1 MTTKSTNRR
10 KDAAAKAATR
20 VAKATEAKA
29 KGTAT
34 VKETASAY
42 SLTLKTPSRTASK
55 ARAKSV
61 AKRSSTGSSVSAK
74 SVSAIRASSVSGLC
88 GKGLVVV
95 GGKRELELRSRLK
108 MTRPVFSRLVDVSE
122 RTIADVESGKDVA
135 RKLVRPY
142 NEIYRLWESLSEL
155 IDPEYLGDWL
165 QTPNQSF
172 DDLKPIEVI
181 ERGNINQLWAMVFIL
196 QTGMPG

>member
-10 KDAAAKAATR
+10 KDVAAKLAPR
-20 VAKATEAKA
+20 VAKTTEAKA
-29 KGTAT
+29 SGKAT
-34 VKETASAY
+34 VMETVSAY
-42 SLTLKTPSRTASK
+42 SLTVKTPSRTASK
-55 ARAKSV
+55 ASAKGV
-61 AKRSSTGSSVSAK
+61 AKRSNTDSGVSPK
-74 SVSAIRASSVSGLC
+74 SALAIRPGLVSGLC

-108 MTRPVFSRLVDVSE
+108 MTRPVFGRLVDVSE

-181 ERGNINQLWAMVFIL
+181 ERGNINLLWAMVFRL